1 MSGESFAGFAIE
13 AIERGFIPD
22 TLVRAGIRKLLRQRL
37 KNQES
42 GNCEEHV
49 RVFQNF
55 VQSTRQGP
63 IAFLPE
69 KANEQHYE
77 VPAAF
82 YEAALGHRLKYSCCC
97 FEDGITT
104 LDQAEDR
111 ALEVTCQRAGLT
123 NGQRILELGCGWG
136 SLSLW
141 MAEKYPGSQIT
152 SVSNSS
158 SQREYIMSCAEQ
170 RGLTNLQVVTADMND
185 FSTDET
191 FDRCVSIEMFEH
203 MRNYELLLSRVAG
216 WLVPGGRLFVHIFCH
231 KRTPYVF
238 ETDGASNWMG
248 RYFFS
253 GGTMPSDDLFYHYQ
267 SILQIID
274 QWRWNGR
281 HYGKTSNAWLA
292 RQDAARHQLMPVL
305 EETYG
310 KADAYRWFMRWR
322 MFFMSCAELFDFNK
336 GEVWWVSHYLFE
348 KPDRV

>member
-1 MSGESFAGFAIE
+1 
-13 AIERGFIPD
+13 
-22 TLVRAGIRKLLRQRL
+22 
-37 KNQES
+37 
-42 GNCEEHV
+42 
-49 RVFQNF
+49 
-55 VQSTRQGP
+55 
-63 IAFLPE
+63 
-69 KANEQHYE
+69 
-77 VPAAF
+77 
-82 YEAALGHRLKYSCCC
+82 
-97 FEDGITT
+97 
-104 LDQAEDR
+104 
-111 ALEVTCQRAGLT
+111 
-123 NGQRILELGCGWG
+123 
-136 SLSLW
+136 
-141 MAEKYPGSQIT
+141 
-152 SVSNSS
+152 
-158 SQREYIMSCAEQ
+158 MSCAEQ

-336 GEVWWVSHYLFE
+336 GEEWWVSHYLFE